1 MTMRKILLLR
11 HGQTDWNAQMRFQG
25 RMDIPLNEL
34 GMQQAAIAAERIAEW
49 APEEIYVSPLKRA
62 VTTAAIAAGCRRS
75 DLHVMED
82 LREIGFG
89 DWEGQSISSLRKSG
103 EDYSHWAAHPFS
115 VKIPNAESPDE
126 IRSRVRRVLA
136 ALRKARGQ
144 RILVVSHGGTLRAF
158 LAEALNLSLEA
169 VWKNFRMNNCAL
181 TGLEDTGEKFVLC
194 FYNDTLHSSVSSQ
207 GISRKSLPVPF

>member
-34 GMQQAAIAAERIAEW
+34 GMRQAAMAAERIAEW

-89 DWEGQSISSLRKSG
+89 
-103 EDYSHWAAHPFS
+103 DYSHWAAHPFS

>member
-1 MTMRKILLLR
+1 MTTKKILLLR

-25 RMDIPLNEL
+25 CTDIPLNEL
-34 GMQQAAIAAERIAEW
+34 GMRQAAMTAERIAEW

-62 VTTAAIAAGCRRS
+62 LTTAAIAADCKQS
-75 DLHVMED
+75 DLHIMGD
-82 LREIGFG
+82 LREICFG
-89 DWEGQSISSLRKSG
+89 DWEGQSVSSLQKNN

-115 VKIPNAESPDE
+115 VKIPHAELADE
-126 IRSRVRRVLA
+126 IKIRVRRVLD
-136 ALRKARGQ
+136 ALRKAKGR

-158 LAEALNLSLEA
+158 LSEALNLSLET

-194 FYNDTLHSSVSSQ
+194 FYNDTLHSVVSPSETF
-207 GISRKSLPVPF
+207 RKSLPIRF

>member
-1 MTMRKILLLR
+1 MTTKKILLLR

-34 GMQQAAIAAERIAEW
+34 GMRQAAMAAERIAEW

-62 VTTAAIAAGCRRS
+62 VATAAIAADCERS
-75 DLHVMED
+75 ALHVMDD

-89 DWEGQSISSLRKSG
+89 DWEGQSVSSLRERG
-103 EDYSHWAAHPFS
+103 DDYSRWAAHPFS
-115 VKIPNAESPDE
+115 VKIPHAEPADE
-126 IRSRVRRVLA
+126 IKIRVRRVLA

-158 LAEALNLSLEA
+158 LSEALNLSLEA

-194 FYNDTLHSSVSSQ
+194 FYNDTLHSFASPS
-207 GISRKSLPVPF
+207 GTSRKSLPVPF